1 MVKESATYLRAP
13 KISFRCA
20 LRVKIWDEYHID
32 GKDKTEENRYIFAQE
47 FSWVV
52 GYNLPNMCLYSTHA
66 VCLVTC

>member
-1 MVKESATYLRAP
+1 MFLRVQRIFFLFVLRA
-13 KISFRCA
+13 R
-20 LRVKIWDEYHID
+20 IWDEYHID